1 MKICLKGSV
10 MTAGEIYSVVSQLA
24 SRMKDVLVGG
34 TGGLMMYFVEHRRM
48 KERGVETKIDLG
60 SMFVNI
66 FMGSFVAYVIGGS
79 ISPDTPY
86 RDGIIAVIGMCSYS
100 IIGLLESRVTQ
111 WVVDVFMAVLG
122 GNKDGK
128 K

>member
-1 MKICLKGSV
+1 MSANEIVSV
-10 MTAGEIYSVVSQLA
+10 LSQIAA
-24 SRMKDVLVGG
+24 SIKDILVGG
-34 TGGLMMYFVEHRRM
+34 TGGLMMYFVENRRM
-48 KERGVETKIDLG
+48 KERGVEAKMDLG

-100 IIGLLESRVTQ
+100 IVGLLESRFTQ